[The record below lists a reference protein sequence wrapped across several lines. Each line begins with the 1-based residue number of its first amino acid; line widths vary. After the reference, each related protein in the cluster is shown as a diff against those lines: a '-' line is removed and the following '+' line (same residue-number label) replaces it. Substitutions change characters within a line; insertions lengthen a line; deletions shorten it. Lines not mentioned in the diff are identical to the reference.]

1 MPDQYPTLSK
11 APITEALV
19 DIRCKLP
26 KGFSLDQFK
35 TIGAKISGDYPFE
48 RVMRLHETK
57 IRIDVKDDEQSV
69 TTLGKMN
76 GYRYESSNRTRIVQL
91 RLDGFTFNRLK
102 PYSTW
107 IEVRDE
113 ALRLWNLYTELV
125 KPVFI
130 NRIALRYINN
140 LNVPMPV
147 RNFRDYLTCP
157 PEAPEGPTT
166 GISSFFNRVVVAT
179 EDSRLNAIITQ
190 ALEPK
195 VDVENYLPIILDID
209 VIKFTMDGFLEEDIL
224 AILEKL
230 RDFKNQIFFNSITKK
245 LLEEYL

>member
-1 MPDQYPTLSK
+1 MPEQYPTLSK

-26 KGFSLDQFK
+26 KGFNVDQFK
-35 TIGAKISGDYPFE
+35 TIGAKISEDYPLE
-48 RVMRLHETK
+48 KTMRVHETK
-57 IRIDVKDDEQSV
+57 IDVKDAEQIV
-69 TTLGKMN
+69 RTHEKIN
-76 GYRYESSNRTRIVQL
+76 GYLYESSNRTKLVQL

-102 PYSTW
+102 PYNNW

-113 ALRLWNLYTELV
+113 ALRLWNLYIELV
-125 KPVFI
+125 KPEVI

-147 RNFRDYLTCP
+147 RDFRDYLTCP
-157 PEAPEGPTT
+157 PEAPEGETT
-166 GISSFFNRVVVAT
+166 GISGFFYRVVVAT
-179 EDSRLNAIITQ
+179 EDSRLTAIITQ

-209 VIKFTMDGFLEEDIL
+209 VIKFTTDGFLEEDIL

-230 RDFKNQIFFNSITKK
+230 RDFKNQIFFSSITKK

>member
-1 MPDQYPTLSK
+1 MSEQYPTLSK

-26 KGFSLDQFK
+26 KGFNMDQFK

-48 RVMRLHETK
+48 KIIRVHETK
-57 IRIDVKDDEQSV
+57 IDVKDDEQIV
-69 TTLGKMN
+69 TTHEKIN
-76 GYRYESSNRTRIVQL
+76 GYLYESSNRTKIVQL

-102 PYSTW
+102 PYNNW

-125 KPVFI
+125 KPEFI

-147 RNFRDYLTCP
+147 IDFGDYLTCP
-157 PEAPEGPTT
+157 PEAPEGLTK
-166 GISSFFNRVVVAT
+166 GISSFFYRVVVAT
-179 EDSRLNAIITQ
+179 EDSRLTAIITQ
-190 ALEPK
+190 ALETK
-195 VDVENYLPIILDID
+195 VDVKDYLPIILDID
-209 VIKFTMDGFLEEDIL
+209 VIKFTTDGFLEEDIL

-230 RDFKNQIFFNSITKK
+230 RGFKNQIFFSSITKK